1 MPTIQVNLSEIGA
14 GWTKA
19 CKKAVAD
26 LNVLFK
32 KKGIDIVL
40 SLSGSEGPAITV
52 KTDSS
57 IIGTLVHGKT
67 NAEIDGSGR
76 MLSAVVRLPL
86 KVIISTP
93 SAVRD
98 AGPGV
103 LEVIVAHE
111 FIHALGQEKHNSHLM
126 AQTWTK
132 LSGDTPAGDVL
143 QAGGLS
149 MPPLDLAPESVELL
163 TSLWN

>member
-1 MPTIQVNLSEIGA
+1 MATVQVNLSEIGA

-19 CKKAVAD
+19 SKKAVAD

-32 KKGIDIVL
+32 KKGIGIVL

-52 KTDSS
+52 KTDPS
-57 IIGTLVHGKT
+57 ILNTLVHGKT
-67 NAEIDGSGR
+67 DAETDDSGR
-76 MLSAVVRLPL
+76 MLSATVRLPL

-93 SAVRD
+93 SDVRD

-111 FIHALGQEKHNSHLM
+111 IVHALGQVKHNSHLM

-132 LSGDTPAGDVL
+132 IAGDTPAGDTL

-149 MPPLDLAPESVELL
+149 MPPLDLAPETVELL